1 MGIAYNNSIITD
13 GLVLC
18 LDAMNQRSY
27 PQAGSSWFDLSRRR
41 NHASLVNSPSFS
53 NGLLTFDGT
62 NQYASCA
69 HPTGSSFGI
78 TYEVFVKL
86 NETTDNS
93 ILSFNNATYVS
104 GLSIIA
110 NRFIMYLSGS
120 NYKYIFY
127 GNLVQ
132 TGVWYHLVAYVG
144 SSDAKDIKAYVNGVL
159 DTATTP
165 HTGVAY
171 SPTTLYIATSNLT
184 SYWLNC
190 NIATVRCYNRE
201 LTASEVRKNY
211 LATRERFTIGS
222 GGGGGGTGG
231 GIG

>member
-27 PQAGSSWFDLSRRR
+27 PQTGSSWFDLSRRR

-86 NETTDNS
+86 NEITSNS
-93 ILSFNNATYVS
+93 ILSFNNSTYIS
-104 GLSIIA
+104 GLAILS
-110 NRFIMYLSGS
+110 NRFIGYLSGS
-120 NYKYIFY
+120 NYKYFY
-127 GNLVQ
+127 GTTLQ
-132 TGVWYHLVAYVG
+132 TGVWYHVVMYIG
-144 SSDAKDIKAYVNGVL
+144 SSDAKDIKGYVNGVL
-159 DTATTP
+159 DTTTTT

-171 SPTTLYIATSNLT
+171 SPTTLYIATSNANT
-184 SYWLNC
+184 YWLGC

-211 LATRERFTIGS
+211 LATRERIAS
-222 GGGGGGTGG
+222 VDGGGMGGGFE
-231 GIG
+231 